1 MADFCQQCS
10 IEHFGEDTKDLANL
24 MEADQYSDEYGAPV
38 ICEGCGF
45 VVVDI
50 NGKCI
55 SQDCSL
61 HGIKKEATNDKD

>member
-1 MADFCQQCS
+1 MSDFCKQCS
-10 IEHFGEDTKDLANL
+10 IEHFGEDMRDFANL
-24 MEADQYSDEYGAPV
+24 MEPKEYSEGFGAAV

-55 SQDCSL
+55 STNCSL
-61 HGIKKEATNDKD
+61 HGNRNKEAAK